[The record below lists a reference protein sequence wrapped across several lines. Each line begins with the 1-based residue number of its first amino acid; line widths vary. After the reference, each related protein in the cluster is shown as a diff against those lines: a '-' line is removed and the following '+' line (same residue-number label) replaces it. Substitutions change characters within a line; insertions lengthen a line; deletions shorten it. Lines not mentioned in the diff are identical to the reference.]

1 MVLCTLILTGGDLRM
16 FLDVRAAIVIFGG
29 SFATT
34 LIRFPLSSIFHGLPL
49 GAKFAFSLR
58 RMSQRD
64 LVDDWPGSRKSR
76 GSQAQSVSFMA
87 VAVDP
92 LRCRGRQPA
101 VPIVADKLQLKLV
114 DEEINRTLTIDEI
127 LMIREGKSPTLVR
140 EMLLAY
146 LPEKHREE
154 GNGD

>member
-1 MVLCTLILTGGDLRM
+1 MNRKLCASLLAGAAVLCTLILTGGDLRM
-16 FLDVRAAIVIFGG
+16 FLDVRAAIVTFGG

-64 LVDDWPGSRKSR
+64 LVDELAGLAEVARKS
-76 GSQAQSVSFMA
+76 GPIGLVHGGGIT
-87 VAVDP
+87 VDP

-101 VPIVADKLQLKLV
+101 VPVDCRQAATQAGGRGNQPHAD
-114 DEEINRTLTIDEI
+114 
-127 LMIREGKSPTLVR
+127 
-140 EMLLAY
+140 
-146 LPEKHREE
+146 HRR
-154 GNGD
+154 DSDDS